1 MLYSYNGAYPTALP
15 DRIRLSN
22 GTTRTNKSTFTAE
35 EIADAG
41 YVLAPVRDLPYD
53 VTRKKV
59 AWDGNNWT
67 TEDITEAEK
76 QQVLL
81 EKRKIVN
88 DFIINEISRIY
99 SILYVS
105 LDISNDLEDN
115 MANVQHFNKNISVE
129 NRNKILNHIEEWKK
143 YLDME
148 NPFDFIDEPTLD
160 IQI

>member
-1 MLYSYNGAYPTALP
+1 MLYSYNGAYPTVLP

-22 GTTRTNKSTFTAE
+22 GQTRTNKSTFTAE

-67 TEDITEAEK
+67 TEDITEAER
-76 QQVLL
+76 QQVLS
-81 EKRKIVN
+81 EKRMVIN
-88 DFIINEISRIY
+88 NFINSEISRIY
-99 SILYVS
+99 SILHV
-105 LDISNDLEDN
+105 LPDISDDV
-115 MANVQHFNKNISVE
+115 ADDISDVQHFNENISVE
-129 NRNKILNHIEEWKK
+129 DRNKILNYIEEWKK

>member
-1 MLYSYNGAYPTALP
+1 MLYSYNGAYPTVLP

-22 GTTRTNKSTFTAE
+22 GQTRTDKSTFTAE

-67 TEDITEAEK
+67 TEDITEAER
-76 QQVLL
+76 QQVLS
-81 EKRKIVN
+81 EKRMVIN
-88 DFIINEISRIY
+88 NFINSEISRIY

-115 MANVQHFNKNISVE
+115 TANVQHFNENISE
-129 NRNKILNHIEEWKK
+129 EDRNKMLKYIEEWKK
-143 YLDME
+143 YLNME
-148 NPFDFIDEPTLD
+148 NPFDFIDEPILD
-160 IQI
+160 IEI

>member
-1 MLYSYNGAYPTALP
+1 MLYSYNGAYPTVLP

-22 GTTRTNKSTFTAE
+22 GQTRTNKSTFTAE

-41 YVLAPVRDLPYD
+41 YVLAPVRDLSYD
-53 VTRKKV
+53 ITRKKV

-67 TEDITEAEK
+67 TEDITEAER
-76 QQVLL
+76 QQVLS
-81 EKRKIVN
+81 EKRMVIN
-88 DFIINEISRIY
+88 NFINSEIYRLHSIIY
-99 SILYVS
+99 VLPDVAD
-105 LDISNDLEDN
+105 DISD
-115 MANVQHFNKNISVE
+115 VQHFNENISVE
-129 NRNKILNHIEEWKK
+129 DRNKILNYIEEWKK

>member
-1 MLYSYNGAYPTALP
+1 MLYSYNGAYPTVLP

-41 YVLAPVRDLPYD
+41 YVLVPVRDLPYD

-59 AWDGNNWT
+59 AWAGNNWT
-67 TEDITEAEK
+67 TEDITEDER
-76 QQVLL
+76 QQVLS
-81 EKRKIVN
+81 EKRMVIN
-88 DFIINEISRIY
+88 NFINSEIYRLHC
-99 SILYVS
+99 ILYVS
-105 LDISNDLEDN
+105 PDGADDT
-115 MANVQHFNKNISVE
+115 ANVQHFNENISVE
-129 NRNKILNHIEEWKK
+129 DRNKILNHIEEWKK

>member
-1 MLYSYNGAYPTALP
+1 MLYSYNGAYPTVLP

-67 TEDITEAEK
+67 IEDITEAER
-76 QQVLL
+76 QQVLS
-81 EKRKIVN
+81 EKRTVIN
-88 DFIINEISRIY
+88 NFINSEIYRLHC
-99 SILYVS
+99 ILYVS
-105 LDISNDLEDN
+105 PGGADDTAND
-115 MANVQHFNKNISVE
+115 QYFNENISVE
-129 NRNKILNHIEEWKK
+129 DRNKILNHIEEWKK